1 MKEKELSVAEKTRKT
16 KLSKKSIDEL
26 VNIILRKDDIERKN
40 NKLIKYL
47 KITIDSLEKKT
58 KGLEEDNKCLKDA
71 NVNLNN
77 SFNEI
82 NKDYKE
88 TVKKLYDSSNTIQHY
103 DNDIFLLQD
112 KINRLVKSNSKC
124 FGYGL
129 LLGAVIVFTIELI
142 F

>member
-1 MKEKELSVAEKTRKT
+1 MKEKELSAAEKTRKT

-26 VNIILRKDDIERKN
+26 VNIILRKDDIEHKN

-47 KITIDSLEKKT
+47 KITIDGLEKKI
-58 KGLEEDNKCLKDA
+58 KGIEKDNKYLENS

-77 SFNEI
+77 SFNEL
-82 NKDYKE
+82 NKDYK
-88 TVKKLYDSSNTIQHY
+88 DSLNTIQHY
-103 DNDIFLLQD
+103 DDDIFSLQD

>member
-16 KLSKKSIDEL
+16 KLSKKSVDEL

-40 NKLIKYL
+40 NKLIKFL
-47 KITIDSLEKKT
+47 KINIDGLEKRT
-58 KGLEEDNKCLKDA
+58 KGLEEDYQKLEDI
-71 NVNLNN
+71 NVSVNDSFDNLNRA
-77 SFNEI
+77 
-82 NKDYKE
+82 YKE
-88 TVKKLYDSSNTIQHY
+88 TVKKLDDSLTTIKHY
-103 DNDIFLLQD
+103 DDEIFSLQD

-129 LLGAVIVFTIELI
+129 IIGAVIVLVVKLI

>member
-16 KLSKKSIDEL
+16 KLSKKSVDEL

-40 NKLIKYL
+40 NKLIKCL
-47 KITIDSLEKKT
+47 KINIEGLEKKN
-58 KGLEEDNKCLKDA
+58 KGLEEDTKCLEA
-71 NVNLNN
+71 SNVNLDNA
-77 SFNEI
+77 FNEV
-82 NKDYKE
+82 NKAYKE
-88 TVKKLYDSSNTIQHY
+88 TIKKLDDSVTTIKHY
-103 DNDIFLLQD
+103 DDEIFSLQD

-129 LLGAVIVFTIELI
+129 IIGAVIVLVVKLI

>member
-47 KITIDSLEKKT
+47 KITIDGLEKKT
-58 KGLEEDNKCLKDA
+58 KGLEEDYQKLEDINMS
-71 NVNLNN
+71 VNN
-77 SFNEI
+77 SFDRL
-82 NKDYKE
+82 NKVYKE
-88 TVKKLYDSSNTIQHY
+88 TNARLDDSLNTIRHH
-103 DNDIFLLQD
+103 DDEMFSLQD

>member
-16 KLSKKSIDEL
+16 KLSKKSVDEL

-40 NKLIKYL
+40 NKLIKCL
-47 KITIDSLEKKT
+47 KINIDGLEKKT
-58 KGLEEDNKCLKDA
+58 KGLEEDYQKLEDI
-71 NVNLNN
+71 NVSVND
-77 SFNEI
+77 SFDRLS
-82 NKDYKE
+82 KVYKE
-88 TVKKLYDSSNTIQHY
+88 TDIRLKDSLTAIKHY
-103 DNDIFLLQD
+103 NDEIFSLQD

-129 LLGAVIVFTIELI
+129 IIGAVIVLVVKLI

>member
-16 KLSKKSIDEL
+16 KLSKKSVDEL

-47 KITIDSLEKKT
+47 KISIDGLEKKI
-58 KGLEEDNKCLKDA
+58 KGLEEDNKYLEDS

-82 NKDYKE
+82 NKAYKE
-88 TVKKLYDSSNTIQHY
+88 TVKKLDDSLTASKHY
-103 DNDIFLLQD
+103 DDEIFSLQD

-129 LLGAVIVFTIELI
+129 LLGAIIVLVIKLI

>member
-40 NKLIKYL
+40 NKLIKCL
-47 KITIDSLEKKT
+47 KINIDGLEKKI
-58 KGLEEDNKCLKDA
+58 KGLEEDYQKLEDI
-71 NVNLNN
+71 NVSVNDSFDNLNRA
-77 SFNEI
+77 
-82 NKDYKE
+82 YKE
-88 TVKKLYDSSNTIQHY
+88 TIKKLDDSLTTIKHY
-103 DNDIFLLQD
+103 DDEIFSLQD

-129 LLGAVIVFTIELI
+129 IIGAVIVLVVKLI

>member
-16 KLSKKSIDEL
+16 KLSKKSVDEL

-40 NKLIKYL
+40 NKLIKCL
-47 KITIDSLEKKT
+47 KINIEGLEKKS
-58 KGLEEDNKCLKDA
+58 KSIEEDNKCLETA

-77 SFNEI
+77 SFNEL
-82 NKDYKE
+82 NKVYKE
-88 TVKKLYDSSNTIQHY
+88 TIKKLDDSLNTIQHY
-103 DNDIFLLQD
+103 DDNAFALQA
-112 KINRLVKSNSKC
+112 KINKLMKSNSKY

-129 LLGAVIVFTIELI
+129 IIGAVIVLVVKLI

>member
-47 KITIDSLEKKT
+47 KITIDGLEKKT
-58 KGLEEDNKCLKDA
+58 KSLEEDYQKLEDI
-71 NVNLNN
+71 NVSVND
-77 SFNEI
+77 SFNRLS
-82 NKDYKE
+82 KVYKE
-88 TVKKLYDSSNTIQHY
+88 TDTRLRDSLNTIQHY
-103 DNDIFLLQD
+103 DDDIFSLQD
-112 KINRLVKSNSKC
+112 KINRLVKYNARC

>member
-16 KLSKKSIDEL
+16 KLSKKSVDEL

-40 NKLIKYL
+40 NKLIKCL
-47 KITIDSLEKKT
+47 KINIEGLEKKT
-58 KGLEEDNKCLKDA
+58 KGLEEDNKCLEVT

-77 SFNEI
+77 AINEV
-82 NKDYKE
+82 NKAYKE
-88 TVKKLYDSSNTIQHY
+88 IVKELNDSSTTIKHY
-103 DNDIFLLQD
+103 DDEIFSLQD

-129 LLGAVIVFTIELI
+129 IIGAIIVLVVKLI

>member
-47 KITIDSLEKKT
+47 KITIDGLEKKI
-58 KGLEEDNKCLKDA
+58 KGLEEDYQKLEDINMS
-71 NVNLNN
+71 VND
-77 SFNEI
+77 SFNRLS
-82 NKDYKE
+82 KVYKE
-88 TVKKLYDSSNTIQHY
+88 TDTRLRDSLNTIQHY
-103 DNDIFLLQD
+103 DNDIFSLQD

-129 LLGAVIVFTIELI
+129 LLGAIIVFTIELI

>member
-47 KITIDSLEKKT
+47 KITIDGLEKKI
-58 KGLEEDNKCLKDA
+58 KDIEENNKCLEDA

-77 SFNEI
+77 SFNEV
-82 NKDYKE
+82 NKAHKE
-88 TVKKLYDSSNTIQHY
+88 TVKKLDDSLNTIQHY
-103 DNDIFLLQD
+103 DDDIFSLQD
-112 KINRLVKSNSKC
+112 KINRLVKSNSKY

>member
-16 KLSKKSIDEL
+16 KLSKKSVDEL

-40 NKLIKYL
+40 NKLIKCL
-47 KITIDSLEKKT
+47 KINIDGLEKKT
-58 KGLEEDNKCLKDA
+58 KGLEEDNKCLEAA
-71 NVNLNN
+71 NVNLDNV
-77 SFNEI
+77 FNEI
-82 NKDYKE
+82 NKAYKE
-88 TVKKLYDSSNTIQHY
+88 TVKKLDDSLSASKHY
-103 DNDIFLLQD
+103 DDEIFSLQD

-129 LLGAVIVFTIELI
+129 LLGAIIVLVVKLI

>member
-47 KITIDSLEKKT
+47 KITIDGLEKKT
-58 KGLEEDNKCLKDA
+58 KSLEEDYQKLEDI
-71 NVNLNN
+71 NVSVND
-77 SFNEI
+77 SFNRLS
-82 NKDYKE
+82 KVYKE
-88 TVKKLYDSSNTIQHY
+88 TDTRLRDSLNTIQHY
-103 DNDIFLLQD
+103 DDDIFSLQD

-129 LLGAVIVFTIELI
+129 IVGAIIICIIKLI

>member
-16 KLSKKSIDEL
+16 KLSKKSVDEL

-40 NKLIKYL
+40 NKLIKCL
-47 KITIDSLEKKT
+47 KINIDGLEKKI
-58 KGLEEDNKCLKDA
+58 KGLEEDNKCLEA
-71 NVNLNN
+71 SNINLDNA
-77 SFNEI
+77 FNEV
-82 NKDYKE
+82 NKAYKE
-88 TVKKLYDSSNTIQHY
+88 TIKKLDDSLTTIKHY
-103 DNDIFLLQD
+103 DDEIFSLQD

-129 LLGAVIVFTIELI
+129 IIGAVIVLVVKLI

>member
-16 KLSKKSIDEL
+16 KLSKKSVDEL

-40 NKLIKYL
+40 NKLIKCL
-47 KITIDSLEKKT
+47 KINIEGLEKKI
-58 KGLEEDNKCLKDA
+58 KGLEEDNKCLETS
-71 NVNLNN
+71 NVNLDNA
-77 SFNEI
+77 FNEV
-82 NKDYKE
+82 NKAYKE
-88 TVKKLYDSSNTIQHY
+88 TIKKLDDSVTTIKHY
-103 DNDIFLLQD
+103 DDEIFSLQD

-129 LLGAVIVFTIELI
+129 IIGAVIVLVVKLI

>member
-47 KITIDSLEKKT
+47 KITIDGLEKKT
-58 KGLEEDNKCLKDA
+58 KGLEEDYQKLEDI
-71 NVNLNN
+71 NVSVNN
-77 SFNEI
+77 SFDKL
-82 NKDYKE
+82 NKVYKE
-88 TVKKLYDSSNTIQHY
+88 TNSRLNDSLNTIQHY
-103 DNDIFLLQD
+103 DNDIFSLQD

>member
-16 KLSKKSIDEL
+16 KLSKKSVDEL

-40 NKLIKYL
+40 NKLIKCL
-47 KITIDSLEKKT
+47 KINIEGLEKKN
-58 KGLEEDNKCLKDA
+58 KSLEEDNKCLETT
-71 NVNLNN
+71 NVNLDNAI
-77 SFNEI
+77 NEV
-82 NKDYKE
+82 NKAYKE
-88 TVKKLYDSSNTIQHY
+88 IVKELNDSSTTIKHY
-103 DNDIFLLQD
+103 DDEIFSLQD

-129 LLGAVIVFTIELI
+129 IIGAVIVLVVKLI

>member
-40 NKLIKYL
+40 NKLIKCL
-47 KITIDSLEKKT
+47 KINIDGLEKKT
-58 KGLEEDNKCLKDA
+58 KGLEEDNKCLEAA
-71 NVNLNN
+71 NVNLDNA
-77 SFNEI
+77 FNEV
-82 NKDYKE
+82 NKAYKE
-88 TVKKLYDSSNTIQHY
+88 TIKKLDDSVTTIKHY
-103 DNDIFLLQD
+103 DDEIFSLQD

-129 LLGAVIVFTIELI
+129 IIGAVIVLVVKLI

>member
-1 MKEKELSVAEKTRKT
+1 MKEKELSTAEKSRKT
-16 KLSKKSIDEL
+16 KLSKKSVDEL

-47 KITIDSLEKKT
+47 KITINGLEKKT
-58 KGLEEDNKCLKDA
+58 KGLEEDYQKLEDI
-71 NVNLNN
+71 NVSVNDSFDNLNRA
-77 SFNEI
+77 
-82 NKDYKE
+82 YKE
-88 TVKKLYDSSNTIQHY
+88 TIKKLDDSSTTIKHY
-103 DNDIFLLQD
+103 DDEIFSLQD

-129 LLGAVIVFTIELI
+129 IIGAVIVLVVKLI

>member
-40 NKLIKYL
+40 NKLIKCL
-47 KITIDSLEKKT
+47 KINIDGLEKKT
-58 KGLEEDNKCLKDA
+58 KGLEEDYKKLEDI
-71 NVNLNN
+71 NVSVNDSFDNLNRA
-77 SFNEI
+77 
-82 NKDYKE
+82 YKE
-88 TVKKLYDSSNTIQHY
+88 TIKKLDDSLTTIKHY
-103 DNDIFLLQD
+103 DDEIFSLQD

-129 LLGAVIVFTIELI
+129 IIGAVIVLVVKLI

>member
-40 NKLIKYL
+40 HKLIKYL
-47 KITIDSLEKKT
+47 KITIDGLKKKT
-58 KGLEEDNKCLKDA
+58 KGIEEDNKCLEDA

-77 SFNEI
+77 SFNEV
-82 NKDYKE
+82 NKAYKE
-88 TVKKLYDSSNTIQHY
+88 TVKKLDDSLNTIHHY
-103 DNDIFLLQD
+103 DDDMFSLQD

-129 LLGAVIVFTIELI
+129 LLGAIIVFTIELI

>member
-16 KLSKKSIDEL
+16 KLSKKSVDEL

-40 NKLIKYL
+40 NKLIKCL
-47 KITIDSLEKKT
+47 KINIEGLEKKN
-58 KGLEEDNKCLKDA
+58 KGLEEDNKCLETT
-71 NVNLNN
+71 NVNLDNA
-77 SFNEI
+77 FNEV
-82 NKDYKE
+82 NKAYKE
-88 TVKKLYDSSNTIQHY
+88 IVKELNDSSTTIKHY
-103 DNDIFLLQD
+103 DDEIFSLQD

-129 LLGAVIVFTIELI
+129 IIGAVIVLVVKLI

>member
-16 KLSKKSIDEL
+16 KLSKKSVDEL

-40 NKLIKYL
+40 NKLIKCL
-47 KITIDSLEKKT
+47 KINIDGLEKKT
-58 KGLEEDNKCLKDA
+58 KGLEEDYQKLEDI
-71 NVNLNN
+71 NVSVNDSFDNLNRA
-77 SFNEI
+77 
-82 NKDYKE
+82 YKE
-88 TVKKLYDSSNTIQHY
+88 TIKKLDDSLTTIKHY
-103 DNDIFLLQD
+103 DDNAFALQD

-129 LLGAVIVFTIELI
+129 IIGAVIVLVVKLI

>member
-26 VNIILRKDDIERKN
+26 INIILRKDDIERKN
-40 NKLIKYL
+40 HKLIKYL
-47 KITIDSLEKKT
+47 KITIDGLEKKT
-58 KGLEEDNKCLKDA
+58 KGLEDA

>member
-16 KLSKKSIDEL
+16 KLSKKSVDEL

-47 KITIDSLEKKT
+47 KINIDGLEKKI
-58 KGLEEDNKCLKDA
+58 KGLEEDNKYLEDS

-82 NKDYKE
+82 NKAYKE
-88 TVKKLYDSSNTIQHY
+88 TVKKLDDSLTASKHY
-103 DNDIFLLQD
+103 DDEIFSLQD

-129 LLGAVIVFTIELI
+129 LLGAIIVLVIKLI

>member
-1 MKEKELSVAEKTRKT
+1 MKEKELSSADKCRRT
-16 KLSKKSIDEL
+16 KLRKKSIDEL

-40 NKLIKYL
+40 NKLIKCL
-47 KITIDSLEKKT
+47 KINIEGLEKKT
-58 KGLEEDNKCLKDA
+58 KGLEEDNKCLEDA

-77 SFNEI
+77 SFNEL
-82 NKDYKE
+82 NKVYKE
-88 TVKKLYDSSNTIQHY
+88 TIKKLDDSLNTIQHY
-103 DNDIFLLQD
+103 DDNAFALQD

-129 LLGAVIVFTIELI
+129 VVGAVIVLVVKLI

>member
-16 KLSKKSIDEL
+16 KLSKKNIDEL

-47 KITIDSLEKKT
+47 KITINGLEKKT
-58 KGLEEDNKCLKDA
+58 KGLEEDYQKLEDINMS
-71 NVNLNN
+71 VNN
-77 SFNEI
+77 SFDKL
-82 NKDYKE
+82 NKVYKE
-88 TVKKLYDSSNTIQHY
+88 TNARLDDSLNAIKHHDDEMFS
-103 DNDIFLLQD
+103 LQD

>member
-16 KLSKKSIDEL
+16 KLNKKSIDEL

-58 KGLEEDNKCLKDA
+58 KGLEEDYQKLEDI
-71 NVNLNN
+71 NVSVNN
-77 SFNEI
+77 SFYKL
-82 NKDYKE
+82 NKVYKE
-88 TVKKLYDSSNTIQHY
+88 TNSKLEDSLNTIQHY
-103 DNDIFLLQD
+103 DNDIFSLQD

>member
-26 VNIILRKDDIERKN
+26 VNIILRKDDIEHKN

-47 KITIDSLEKKT
+47 KITIDGLEKKI
-58 KGLEEDNKCLKDA
+58 KDIEKDNKCLENS

-77 SFNEI
+77 SFNEV
-82 NKDYKE
+82 NKAHKE
-88 TVKKLYDSSNTIQHY
+88 TVKKLDDSLNTIQHY
-103 DNDIFLLQD
+103 DDDIFSLQD

-129 LLGAVIVFTIELI
+129 LLGAIIVFIIELI